1 MKRKQKLLTRVLAFV
16 LMLIVTIGQ
25 PLSAMGA
32 VLGNGTSMS
41 FNQEL
46 VDYLTAL
53 YGEEGALLVLES
65 LYEMGLI
72 DRYGNFLTYSVVLDG
87 KKLSRAELEA
97 LLADPNT
104 DLTRECTVDGQ
115 TLTLGDVKIMLE
127 IEKELERIRTTY
139 YDTGVEMTDQHAAT
153 LQSLIDQLQKSGINL
168 QLVDS
173 EAKDNAAIQM
183 GYKSQLARITVK
195 TTDVSVNQGQSVT
208 VTFTLSKAL
217 PYAVSFD
224 YRTVDGAARAGV
236 HYTAQSGTVT
246 FEANATE
253 KSITI
258 QTSTRSSSSTA
269 YTTDRWGGDRAFFI
283 QYSNPKNILFDGD
296 KTTAST
302 VVRVQGNYDY
312 AGSVAKLLT
321 HSFLTQTTSY
331 NIEGMPST
339 DSAIINIDG
348 DDWGGTAWITGGHG
362 ASWTSPGTTTNS
374 SLYLEPTE
382 FMKGLVQENLVSGIR
397 WMIMHSDDIYTVNS
411 EGERTHS
418 GRVLI
423 AVPGTK
429 HFEIPTNT
437 IVASIEG
444 EFEGYQWGPSWVE
457 AWGVVEYD
465 LNNSNNKTK
474 FLSDGFS
481 MSFGFSRNNA
491 TLMSKPMSRAQ
502 LYFVD
507 SAAPQGT
514 SVQGPSGTFGPGEK
528 VPFVVTF
535 SEPVSPAA
543 ARLTLNNGETL
554 SPVESGDTYSR
565 QLTFV
570 YEVKDTDANSLKATK
585 VSGAKDMAGKAM
597 VDYGCNATAT
607 LDGMEKTQAFQSI
620 TLDKTSYYPGQ
631 STGVLTVALDQSKS
645 NWLEQKENLDENNVV
660 KSVKASIDGGKN
672 FLDVAL
678 INEGA
683 ALQATIPLEQYVDG
697 VDHELR
703 VELYLNKDN
712 TGKKEDYSCVF
723 GKYVDYVIHPVVF
736 VEAGDVSIVYPDQ
749 WPSGKENLIYLTA
762 SASTTLKYTYSGDA
776 TYTDFAWS
784 STNDSVAQIDPQSGK
799 ILPVSAGQA
808 TFRLTALN
816 GGADATQ
823 NVFVESVTITVNPGG
838 EPSLVI
844 PEDMNTVVVTQG
856 NAAVIRWS
864 TNVTYKNTTDYT
876 PARDT
881 LFTVKLYEGE
891 LTADQTA
898 AAAPLQTYTVSSP
911 AGAEP
916 SVSSFSIPAGEIPK
930 ISTGNQPSYT
940 VRVEVKHPEN
950 DTILSACAYIL
961 VRSQAAVV
969 RLEPLNNQYLLDTAG
984 QITLRW
990 NMTYFD
996 SINEGEFEFKVSRN
1010 DAVIADSVVTFEN
1023 RAFTSETVTDEGNGS
1038 YSGTCVVPLTDVSN
1052 GTLSDVYTVN
1062 IKAKNRTDSTWSYDS
1077 FVFYV
1082 YNADALQIMV
1092 DGKATDELLLSN
1104 IGGIAGLSSDK
1115 ILELERDITLRKVIS
1130 INYGAYAWQ
1139 QVTDKIA
1146 WAVENSH
1153 TASVNYAQG
1162 GRYDNIEN
1170 FSYTTYRPSEEF
1182 LLSGRNDG
1190 TTTITVTHVATGMT
1204 DTLQVKVET
1213 LKNKLYI
1220 FQASPKTVTDVTYT
1234 TLDENGQPVEKTVQ
1248 TNGDGALAVY
1258 EPNGITGNVQM
1269 KSTYNKKIYMGT
1281 ITNASLQSGEVD
1293 VTDVGL
1299 YPVNNIKLRQPAE
1312 VVFYL
1317 KKPDGTPYTG
1327 EIIYRGG
1334 VYKNNQ
1340 YCDASTTDL
1349 NGTSVQVGTDGKLAI
1364 SLDVTTFWVAGSE
1377 QEGTELYA
1385 TDKLDF
1391 LFEVLFANDAYYP
1404 LLLKQSG
1411 NLGTDDLVKSADMV
1425 VSLDAATG
1433 KEPFIARQ
1441 VYRDNYI
1448 GAREIDVRKYNKKI
1462 GPNTDYP
1469 DNVLETTVLWWG
1481 MEDEDLS
1488 AASLKLTDE
1497 YGVVPTGQ
1505 TYRTFQYP
1513 FSTITVTQNTQVL
1526 NESTVWMEQ
1535 KYSRGI
1541 TLRLNK
1547 DANTLYKTFSAPF
1560 RVINMLGT
1568 KSVVASDGGTVSI
1581 IATIKDAMTVDGGSM
1596 DLGDAFIGLGLSFL
1610 ESTSFSSPI
1619 FTMQIAAT
1627 QDPTVYNVLI
1637 KAGYGNMD
1645 GGDTTGLYMTA
1656 EREEV
1661 SDDPSVTDKL
1671 AMLKDEY
1678 LADDPLDT
1686 KIKDRAKYGAGELY
1700 YELSGY
1706 YEGQVV
1712 YDYEENCWK
1721 SIVHTG
1727 GFTAGGGFGYQWNFN
1742 SWVGPVPVTAEL
1754 GLGAAVA
1761 VDFAVKAQYEEQ
1773 VYNGEV
1779 LEWAEDVDD
1788 EYVNDYLTTL
1798 RIYAYLNAFGG
1809 LGFDY
1814 SVIAFKFGVF
1824 GQIALDSRNTWLNR
1838 EYLAEEG
1845 ERKLNGQQLTL
1856 EGRVGIRF
1864 YARFLFIS
1872 YEKILTSYTY
1882 TKSWVFNNWKK
1893 IYDYWEQTTGGP
1905 VTASTMSLA
1914 IDTYIAAHPGMAEVS
1929 DVPRLEERD
1938 YLSRFDRVWNS
1949 GFGIQ
1954 LFSLDATNGAPKD
1967 LQTNAYPYADPQL
1980 AEDGS
1985 LFVYLSDADSENVE
1999 DTVASYAVRW
2009 GNGYVNSG
2017 AIPTTEK
2024 GYGDSSL
2031 HFAGD
2036 SEFGAA
2042 VWVRQTSG
2050 LNKDAGDELTNAEQ
2064 ALMANSTEIMVGRVA
2079 DGEWITERLTYNSTP
2094 DMAPVVAVNGE
2105 RIFVAWRSVYIAD
2118 ESNVTDFT
2126 GSDTILYTVFDGES
2140 WSEPDTLYNGT
2151 SGSVMGLEAAMLED
2165 GTAAITY
2172 TLDKGSAD
2180 EAVGLR
2186 TESSVQHT
2194 TEDYEIV
2201 YAVVGT
2207 DGVVRKNQQIT
2218 SDSELDEN
2226 PRITTAKIGEQEY
2239 YILAWYNVSTTVS
2252 QEDGSP
2258 QTVSDIRLAAID
2270 SRGNIRTS
2278 EIGFVDSLTNA
2289 AGGQNVAVESNF
2301 RFVRSTDRDI
2311 NALSLIWASTANDQM
2326 QADKTYADSG
2336 ILRAVRFV
2344 QDDSRVYA
2352 SAVID
2357 VAEMSDGTRIDH
2369 FDAYTTGN
2377 DTVKAVILGTRAT
2390 GNTIATNETT
2400 REPTGVLDANGDI
2413 QYVEVPLEIPETV
2426 SGLYTAT
2433 AIYRNTVSIPAVDA
2447 DLKNMVKG
2455 LSLPV
2460 KFTVRN
2466 DGIQIIDRIQITLDG
2481 ETATFDS
2488 NQIRLQPGQQVQVM
2502 VDYLVPEDTIQD
2514 PVYTVQVR
2522 YTNGMT
2528 AQVGDTLHLA
2538 IPDVGVSDVTVIKEA
2553 DGEREFTVTLYNGSE
2568 VELAGSGKNVKL
2580 GLYVDGDYQETLMDV
2595 LTLSSDADLRA
2606 VDEGSYVRKFTF
2618 DIQDHIAKSGYDE
2631 IPASGIPVY
2640 IRAWIVD
2647 GDKEVAEYDT
2657 VNNTNLQQFYSLQ
2670 KDNEGET
2677 FQVSVDLTNTTA
2689 TTAHITM
2696 QNLTMQT
2703 VSNGNA
2709 VVNLLDSQG
2718 NVIETQYLATDAA
2731 GLLTFGPEG
2740 IQTATVTFR
2749 QPGDAVE
2756 VVQFTSSAD
2765 AMEGRLTD
2773 LKANGIGF
2781 TFDPNQAEYTLQAE
2795 NKTTTNITAI
2805 AMSSDAVITIRDE
2818 QLQPLAQGTGS
2829 ASVTV
2834 RLAYTSVNGEEIPAA
2849 GNRFSVEVQPSGEGA
2864 SPVTYD
2870 LLIQNNQRTS
2880 GTVVIAPPA
2889 TNYNGWVNGEAAA
2902 ETLKATI
2909 SAVDL
2914 EEFQFERLEYSLDG
2928 GQTWTET
2935 AATSVTVDLS
2945 SDKVYDIR
2953 ARAVDSSGAKI
2964 EANPAVVRV
2973 DRTAP
2978 TLNWKLTLEKTD
2990 IPLENENIF
2999 RRLLRAF
3006 GIATNKQVKITAEA
3020 SDATSGL
3027 QSVIAFTNDGNS
3039 YELTANGDGTYS
3051 GRITR
3056 AYEGVITVV
3065 ATDNAGN
3072 SSTPAYSGDVLIEDQ
3087 LPAPDMQLSYSD
3099 VTEESLRLSGSVVFE
3114 RDDYF
3119 GEVKLMYKEADSTK
3133 WKIAETYRN
3142 AEDAKSIDVVID
3154 GLDAATQY
3162 DFRLAV
3168 GNVVGDST
3176 ILKSIQATTRFAT
3189 PRSPEMASRTS
3200 REITLKAV
3208 EGAQYRRLLDAESDQ
3223 WTAWQTSPQFTGL
3236 TPNTDYTF
3244 EMRIA
3249 AFGGVPE
3256 SFASTA
3262 TITTLP
3268 FYAILFDKNTD
3279 DAVENLP
3286 NMQNVGYM
3294 EPAQEPETEPG
3305 RPGYTFTGWYTDS
3318 DCEEADRYEFSSGVT
3333 TPLRLYAG
3341 WSENVITADDY
3352 TISGEQVGDWYASN
3366 VVIRPAGDYEFIWN
3380 GEEWATSYTI
3390 QEGKEQTV
3398 TFKLGKIVDGKQ
3410 VETTFLHEP
3419 LVLSVDTSDPT
3430 GQITIGENSW
3440 TKFFHTITFG
3450 LFFNKTVDVDI
3461 TADDSMSG
3469 VRSIEYVKADAALT
3483 EEALAEAQWTKGDSF
3498 SVEPDEVFVVYARIT
3513 DNTGRVLLLN
3523 SNGVVADVSRPE
3535 IRLTY
3540 ASEGEWTA
3548 ESGAAIEVEVSDSLS
3563 GIGSITYQVDDKEY
3577 TTEQTTF
3584 RITDLPDGDYDVVVT
3599 VTDRAGNTAVGSV
3612 HVQKDTDVPGLSVT
3626 AAVDEW
3632 TNADVV
3638 LSITCGETLSGQSL
3652 YVSRDG
3658 GEEILLKQGTEHYT
3672 VSENGT
3678 YVFRLVSGSGL
3689 VSSRT
3694 VTVDT
3699 IDKEKPTLEI
3709 FYDKAGEWD
3718 TDSETG
3724 VGIHATDGQSG
3735 IRFVEYVV
3743 NGQSYTSDAAEFVI
3757 ADLPDGEY
3765 EILVTAVDAAGN
3777 RSDEYRIAVKRE
3789 GAVPGITVDADPA
3802 GQTEG
3807 PVTLTVHLL
3816 DQYASG
3822 VTLYVSKEGGEE
3834 ERLPENTF
3842 TYLAEENGTYTFRL
3856 VTGAGQET
3864 TVAYTVNQ
3872 IRPADPPSVDT
3883 GDRGLVP
3890 VAVALFVGSGGVL
3903 GVCAAAKRRKKRSWN
3918 PQK

>member
-1 MKRKQKLLTRVLAFV
+1 MKSKPKLLTRLLSFMLVLIFAV
-16 LMLIVTIGQ
+16 GQ
-25 PLSAMGA
+25 PLSALGDVLDNGA
-32 VLGNGTSMS
+32 STAFS
-41 FNQEL
+41 QEL

-53 YGEEGALLVLES
+53 YGEEGARLVLES

-87 KKLSRAELEA
+87 KELSRAELEA

-115 TLTLGDVKIMLE
+115 TITLQDIKIMLE

-139 YDTGVEMTDQHAAT
+139 YDTGVDMTDEHKAT
-153 LQSLIDQLQKSGINL
+153 LQSLINQLQASGINL
-168 QLVDS
+168 QLEDS
-173 EAKDNAAIQM
+173 AAKDDAAIEK
-183 GYKSQLARITVK
+183 GYKSQLARITVS
-195 TTDVSVNQGQSVT
+195 TADVSVNQGQSVT
-208 VTFTLSKAL
+208 VTFNLTKAL

-224 YRTVDGAARAGV
+224 YRTVDGAAKAGT
-236 HYTAQSGTVT
+236 HYTAASDTVI
-246 FEANATE
+246 FEAGATE

-258 QTSTRSSSSTA
+258 QTSTRSSSSTN

-296 KTTAST
+296 KIAAST

-348 DDWGGTAWITGGHG
+348 DDWGGTAWITGGYG

-382 FMKGLVQENLVSGIR
+382 YMKGLVREDLVSGIR
-397 WMIMHSDDIYTVNS
+397 WMIMHSDDLYTVNS

-418 GRVLI
+418 GKVLI

-437 IVASIEG
+437 IVVSIEG
-444 EFEGYQWGPSWVE
+444 EFEGYQWGPSWVD

-465 LNNSNNKTK
+465 LNNSDNKTK
-474 FLSDGFS
+474 FLSNGFS

-507 SAAPQGT
+507 KTAPQG
-514 SVQGPSGTFGPGEK
+514 SNIQGPSGTFNPGEK
-528 VPFVVTF
+528 VPFVVTY
-535 SEPVSPAA
+535 SEPVSPAE
-543 ARLTLNNGETL
+543 ARLTLNNGQTL
-554 SPVESGDTYSR
+554 SPVESGGTYSR

-570 YEVKDTDANSLKATK
+570 YEVKDTDAATITAQQAT
-585 VSGAKDMAGKAM
+585 GAKDMAGKVMPAYSKN
-597 VDYGCNATAT
+597 VSAALN
-607 LDGMEKTQAFQSI
+607 GMEKTQAFQSI

-631 STGVLTVALDQSKS
+631 STGVLTVALDKSKS
-645 NWLEQKENLDENNVV
+645 NWVEQGNAVN
-660 KSVKASIDGGKN
+660 SIKASVDGGQN
-672 FLDVAL
+672 FLNMEL

-683 ALQATIPLEQYVDG
+683 ALQAEIPLKQYVDG
-697 VDHELR
+697 EDHELR

-712 TGKKEDYSCVF
+712 TGKPEDFTCVI

-736 VEAGDVSIVYPDQ
+736 VEKDDISIQYPVS
-749 WPSGKENLIYLTA
+749 WPSGKENLVYLTA
-762 SASTTLKYTYSGDA
+762 STSTILTYTYNGDA
-776 TYTDFAWS
+776 TYKDFAWS
-784 STNDSVAQIDPQSGK
+784 SSDVSVAQIDAQTGK
-799 ILPVSAGQA
+799 IQPVSAGKV
-808 TFRLTALN
+808 TFKLTALN
-816 GGADATQ
+816 GEADPAQ
-823 NVFVESVTITVNPGG
+823 NVFVESVEITVNPGG

-844 PEDMNTVVVTQG
+844 PEDMNTVIVTKG
-856 NAAVIRWS
+856 NPADIRWS
-864 TNVTYKNTTDYT
+864 TNVTYKNMTDFS

-881 LFTVKLYEGE
+881 TFTVKLYEGE

-898 AAAPLQTYTVSSP
+898 AASPFKTYTVTS
-911 AGAEP
+911 AADAEQ
-916 SVSSFSIPAGEIPK
+916 SVSSFSIPAQDIQEISK
-930 ISTGNQPSYT
+930 GNRPSYT

-950 DTILSACAYIL
+950 DTILSAHAYIL

-969 RLEPLNNQYLLDTAG
+969 RLDPLSNSYLLDTAG
-984 QITLRW
+984 PVALHW

-996 SINEGEFEFKVSRN
+996 TLNEGEFEFKVSRN
-1010 DAVIADSVVTFEN
+1010 DTVIADSVVTFEN
-1023 RAFTSETVTDEGNGS
+1023 KAFTSETVTDNGGGA
-1038 YSGTCVVPLTDVSN
+1038 YSGTCVVPLAEVSN

-1082 YNADALQIMV
+1082 YNADALQILV
-1092 DGKATDELLLSN
+1092 DGEEYDKVVLSN
-1104 IGGIAGLSSDK
+1104 IQGISGMNSEEILS
-1115 ILELERDITLRKVIS
+1115 LGRNITLRKAIS
-1130 INYGAYAWQ
+1130 INFGAYAWQ

-1146 WAVENSH
+1146 WAVENSSI
-1153 TASVNYAQG
+1153 ASVNFAQG

-1170 FSYTTYRPSEEF
+1170 YSYTTYRPSEEF
-1182 LLSGRNDG
+1182 ILSGRGNG
-1190 TTTITVTHVATGMT
+1190 KTIITVTHDATGMT
-1204 DTLQVKVET
+1204 DTLEVEVQT
-1213 LKNKLYI
+1213 LKDKLYI
-1220 FQASPKTVTDVTYT
+1220 FQASPKAITDVTYT
-1234 TLDENGQPVEKTVQ
+1234 TKNEKGEAVEKTVK
-1248 TNGDGALAVY
+1248 TNADGALAVY
-1258 EPNGITGNVQM
+1258 EPNGITGSVQM
-1269 KSTYNKKIYMGT
+1269 KSTYAGKVYMGT
-1281 ITNASLQSGEVD
+1281 ITHSSLQSGEVD

-1327 EIIYRGG
+1327 KVTYRGG
-1334 VYKNNQ
+1334 VYKNSQ
-1340 YCDASTTDL
+1340 YCNASTTDMD
-1349 NGTSVQVGTDGKLAI
+1349 GTTVQVGPDGKLTI
-1364 SLDVTTFWVAGSE
+1364 SMDVTTFWVEGKE
-1377 QEGTELYA
+1377 QPETELYA
-1385 TDKLDF
+1385 ADKLDF
-1391 LFEVLFANDAYYP
+1391 MFEVQFADDAYYP

-1425 VSLDAATG
+1425 VSLDEADG

-1448 GAREIDVRKYNKKI
+1448 GAKEIDVRKYSKKI
-1462 GPNTDYP
+1462 GPSTDYP

-1505 TYRTFQYP
+1505 TYQTFKYP
-1513 FSTITVTQNTQVL
+1513 FSTITVSQNTQVL
-1526 NESTVWMEQ
+1526 NESTIWMEP

-1541 TLRLNK
+1541 TMRLNK
-1547 DANTLYKTFSAPF
+1547 DENTLYKTFSAPF

-1568 KSVVASDGGTVSI
+1568 KSVIADDSGTVSI

-1596 DLGDAFIGLGLSFL
+1596 SLGDAFIGAGLGVL
-1610 ESTSFSSPI
+1610 EATSFSSPI

-1656 EREEV
+1656 EREE
-1661 SDDPSVTDKL
+1661 SSADPSVTDKL

-1686 KIKDRAKYGAGELY
+1686 KIKNRAKYGAGELY

-1712 YDYEENCWK
+1712 YDYEEDCWK

-1773 VYNGEV
+1773 TYNGEV
-1779 LEWAEDVDD
+1779 LEWAADMDD

-1809 LGFDY
+1809 IGFDY

-1838 EYLAEEG
+1838 EYLADES

-1882 TKSWVFNNWKK
+1882 TKTWVYNNWKK

-1905 VTASTMSLA
+1905 VTANTLSLA
-1914 IDTYIAAHPGMAEVS
+1914 IDTYIAAHPGISEIS
-1929 DVPRLEERD
+1929 DVPRLENRD
-1938 YLSRFDRVWNS
+1938 YLSKFDRVWNNGS
-1949 GFGIQ
+1949 GIR
-1954 LFSLDATNGAPKD
+1954 LFSLDTANGAPTN

-1985 LFVYLSDADSENVE
+1985 LFVYLSDAGSENVE
-1999 DTVASYAVRW
+1999 DTVASYAVRS
-2009 GNGYVNSG
+2009 GSSYADRG
-2017 AIPTTEK
+2017 AIAPDDK

-2031 HFAGD
+2031 NFAGN
-2036 SEFGAA
+2036 SQFGAA

-2064 ALMANSTEIMVGRVA
+2064 ALMANSTEIMVSRMVNGQWTA
-2079 DGEWITERLTYNSTP
+2079 TERLTNNGTP

-2126 GSDTILYTVFDGES
+2126 GSDAILYTVFDGTD

-2151 SGSVMGLEAAMLED
+2151 SGSVMGLEAAMLKD

-2180 EAVGLR
+2180 EATGLR
-2186 TESSVQHT
+2186 TDSSVQHT

-2201 YAVVGT
+2201 YAVISD
-2207 DGVVRKNQQIT
+2207 DGQVRKNQQIT

-2226 PRITTAKIGEQEY
+2226 PQITTAKIGDEEY
-2239 YILAWYNVSTTVS
+2239 YILAWYNVSTTGS
-2252 QEDGSP
+2252 QKDGD
-2258 QTVSDIRLAAID
+2258 QKTVSDIRLAAID
-2270 SRGNIRTS
+2270 SMGNIRTA
-2278 EIGFVDSLTNA
+2278 ETGFVDSLTNA
-2289 AGGQNVAVESNF
+2289 AGGQNVGVDSNF
-2301 RFVRSTDRDI
+2301 RFVRSADRDV
-2311 NALSLIWASTANDQM
+2311 NSLSLIWASTAGDQKN
-2326 QADKTYADSG
+2326 ADENVADSG

-2344 QDDSRVYA
+2344 QDGTRVYA

-2357 VAEMSDGTRIDH
+2357 VAEMPDNAQIDH
-2369 FDAYTTGN
+2369 FDAYASN
-2377 DTVKAVILGTRAT
+2377 NTVKAIILGTAST
-2390 GNTIATNETT
+2390 GETIVTSETT
-2400 REPTGVLDANGDI
+2400 KEPTGELDEKGNI
-2413 QYVEVPLEIPETV
+2413 VYQEVPLKILETV

-2433 AIYRNTVSIPAVDA
+2433 ETYQNTLSVPAVDA

-2455 LSLPV
+2455 LSMPV
-2460 KFTVRN
+2460 KFTVQN
-2466 DGIQIIDRIQITLDG
+2466 DGIHTIDQIQITLDG
-2481 ETATFDS
+2481 TTTTFGSDVI
-2488 NQIRLQPGQQVQVM
+2488 QLQPGQQVQVT
-2502 VDYLVPEDTIQD
+2502 VDYEVPADAVVNPSYSVIAHYTDDSYAYAEDTL
-2514 PVYTVQVR
+2514 T
-2522 YTNGMT
+2522 
-2528 AQVGDTLHLA
+2528 LA
-2538 IPDVGVSDVTVIKEA
+2538 IPDVGVSDVTVTKEA

-2568 VELAGSGKNVKL
+2568 VELAYSGRNVKL
-2580 GLYVDGDYQETLMDV
+2580 GLYADGDYQETLMDV
-2595 LTLSSDADLRA
+2595 ITLSSDADLQA
-2606 VDEGSYVRKFTF
+2606 VDEGSYVHKFTF
-2618 DIQDHIAKSGYDE
+2618 DIQDYIAESGYGE
-2631 IPASGIPVY
+2631 IPDSGIPVY
-2640 IRAWIVD
+2640 IRAWIVS
-2647 GDKEVAEYDT
+2647 GDQEVAEYNT

-2670 KDNEGET
+2670 KDNEGDT
-2677 FQVSVDLTNTTA
+2677 FKVSVDLTNADTTTA
-2689 TTAHITM
+2689 EITM

-2709 VVNLLDSQG
+2709 AVNLLNSRGD
-2718 NVIETQYLATDAA
+2718 VIETKYLATDAE
-2731 GLLTFGPEG
+2731 GLLKFGPEG
-2740 IQTATVTFR
+2740 ILTAAVTFS
-2749 QPGDAVE
+2749 QLGDSVE
-2756 VVQFTSSAD
+2756 VVQFTSSVD
-2765 AMEGRLTD
+2765 AMEGHLAD

-2781 TFDPNQAEYTLQAE
+2781 TFDSKRVEYTLQAE
-2795 NKTTTNITAI
+2795 NKTTTNITAV
-2805 AMSSDAVITIRDE
+2805 AMSSDAGITVRDGNGI
-2818 QLQPLAQGTGS
+2818 LRGQGTGTV
-2829 ASVTV
+2829 AVTV
-2834 RLAYTSVNGEEIPAA
+2834 PLTYTSIDGEAVDGA
-2849 GNRFSVEVQPSGEGA
+2849 SNRFTVEVQPTGEGA
-2864 SPVTYD
+2864 QPVTYT
-2870 LLIQNNQRTS
+2870 LLIQNNQRIS
-2880 GTVVIAPPA
+2880 GTVVISPPMA
-2889 TNYNGWVNGEAAA
+2889 NHNDWVNAQ
-2902 ETLKATI
+2902 TTDQPLQVTI
-2909 SAVDL
+2909 SAQDL
-2914 EEFQFERLEYSLDG
+2914 QEFELKTLQYSLDG
-2928 GQTWTET
+2928 GKNWKET
-2935 AATSVTVDLS
+2935 QAASVSVPLPGDG
-2945 SDKVYDIR
+2945 VYDIR
-2953 ARAVDSSGAKI
+2953 AKAVDVSGAKI
-2964 EANPAVVRV
+2964 EANPAIVRV

-2978 TLNWKLTLEKTD
+2978 TLDWELTLEETTL
-2990 IPLENENIF
+2990 PLENENIF
-2999 RRLLRAF
+2999 QRMLRAF
-3006 GIATNKQVKITAEA
+3006 KIATNRQVKLTAKA
-3020 SDATSGL
+3020 LDDISGL
-3027 QSVIAFTNDGNS
+3027 KSVVATTASGDT

-3051 GRITR
+3051 TMITR
-3056 AYEGVITVV
+3056 AYEGVITVI

-3072 SSTPAYSGDVLIEDQ
+3072 RSAPAYSGNVIIDDQ
-3087 LPAPDMQLSYSD
+3087 LPAPEMQLDYSD
-3099 VTEESLRLSGSVVFE
+3099 VTEDSIRLSGSVEFE
-3114 RDDYF
+3114 KDDYF
-3119 GEVKLMYKEADSTK
+3119 GEVKLMVKEADSLN
-3133 WKIAETYRN
+3133 WRVAETYRN
-3142 AEDAKSIDVVID
+3142 AEDAKNIDVVMD
-3154 GLDAATQY
+3154 KLDAATQY
-3162 DFRLAV
+3162 DFQLAA

-3176 ILKSIQATTRFAT
+3176 VTKGIQATTRFAT
-3189 PRSPEMASRTS
+3189 PKSPEMESRTS

-3208 EGAQYRRLLDAESDQ
+3208 EGAQYRRLIEGDE

-3236 TPNTDYTF
+3236 TPNMAYTF

-3249 AFGGVPE
+3249 ASGGIPE

-3279 DAVENLP
+3279 DAVGDLP

-3294 EPAQEPETEPG
+3294 EQAQEPESEPS
-3305 RPGYTFTGWYTDS
+3305 RPGYTFTGWYTDKG
-3318 DCEEADRYEFSSGVT
+3318 CEEADRFDFSIGVT
-3333 TPLRLYAG
+3333 TPVHLYAG
-3341 WSENVITADDY
+3341 WSENIVTADDY
-3352 TISGEQVGDWYASN
+3352 IISGEKAGDWYTSD
-3366 VVIRPAGDYEFIWN
+3366 VVIRPSGDYEVIWN
-3380 GEEWATSYTI
+3380 GEEWDTSYTI
-3390 QEGKEQTV
+3390 QEGKEQNV
-3398 TFKLGKIVDGKQ
+3398 SFKLGKIVDGKM

-3430 GQITIGENSW
+3430 GQITVGENTW
-3440 TKFFHTITFG
+3440 AKFLNTITFG
-3450 LFFNKTVDVDI
+3450 LFFKETVDVDI
-3461 TADDSMSG
+3461 KASDRLSG
-3469 VRSIEYVKADAALT
+3469 VQSIEYVKAGTPLT
-3483 EEALAEAQWTKGDSF
+3483 EAELAEADWIVGDSF
-3498 SVEPDEVFVVYARIT
+3498 SVEPDDTFVVYARIT
-3513 DNTGRVLLLN
+3513 DNTERAILI
-3523 SNGVVADVSRPE
+3523 SSDGVITDASKPD
-3535 IRLTY
+3535 LHMTY
-3540 ASEGEWTA
+3540 AGEGEWTA
-3548 ESGAAIEVEVSDSLS
+3548 ESGASIEVEVSDSLS
-3563 GIGSITYQVDDKEY
+3563 GVDSITYTVDGKEY
-3577 TTEQTTF
+3577 TTRQTSF
-3584 RITDLPDGDYDVVVT
+3584 RIADLPDGDYDVVVT
-3599 VTDRAGNTAVGSV
+3599 VTDKAGNTATETI
-3612 HVQKDTDVPGLSVT
+3612 HVKKDTVVPGLSVT
-3626 AAVDEW
+3626 ADLDQW
-3632 TNADVV
+3632 TNEDVE
-3638 LSITCGETLSGQSL
+3638 LSIACGEVLSGQTL
-3652 YVSRDG
+3652 YVSQDG
-3658 GEEILLKQGTEHYT
+3658 SEEVMLEQGIEHYT

-3689 VSSRT
+3689 ESSYT
-3694 VTVDT
+3694 VTVDK
-3699 IDKEKPTLEI
+3699 IDKELPTLEI
-3709 FYDKAGEWD
+3709 SYDKAGEWD
-3718 TDSETG
+3718 TDGETG
-3724 VGIHATDGQSG
+3724 VVIKAADSQSG
-3735 IRFVEYVV
+3735 IRSVEYVV
-3743 NGQSYTSDAAEFVI
+3743 NGQSYTSDVAEFVME
-3757 ADLPDGEY
+3757 DLPDGEY

-3777 RSDEYRIAVKRE
+3777 RSDEHKIAVKRE
-3789 GAVPGITVDADPA
+3789 GAVPGITVDADPS

-3816 DQYASG
+3816 DQYVSG
-3822 VTLYVSKEGGEE
+3822 VALYVSKDGGKE

-3842 TYLAEENGTYTFRL
+3842 TYLATENGTYTFRL

-3864 TVAYTVNQ
+3864 AVSYTVNQ
-3872 IRPADPPSVDT
+3872 IQPDDGLPSIAT
-3883 GDRGLVP
+3883 GNNGVAPIALV
-3890 VAVALFVGSGGVL
+3890 LFVGSGGMMV
-3903 GVCAAAKRRKKRSWN
+3903 VCAAAKRRKKRF
-3918 PQK
+3918 